1 MDWGG
6 LGETVGVALVGV
18 GVFVGWRLGPKAEK
32 KFDRAVSRAAVGVVV
47 LVLLVFLIWWA
58 IAGFPLS
65 S

>member
-18 GVFVGWRLGPKAEK
+18 GVFLGWRFGPKTQK
-32 KFDRAVSRAAVGVVV
+32 KFERALSRAAVGVVV

-58 IAGFPLS
+58 TAGFPVS